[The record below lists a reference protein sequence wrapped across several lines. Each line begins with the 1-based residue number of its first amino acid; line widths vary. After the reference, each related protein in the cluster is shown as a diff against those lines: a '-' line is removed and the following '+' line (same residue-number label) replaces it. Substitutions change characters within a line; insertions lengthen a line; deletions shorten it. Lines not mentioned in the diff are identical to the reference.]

1 MKRILLCFLLF
12 LSLPLLRAQTM
23 TPAPYCT
30 GNFASGCA
38 QPGPSNAPG
47 NLVNDFINS
56 FITFGGNANIS
67 NLNTGCFNMG
77 TGYIYY
83 CNKYLGAMPGN
94 VITCSIQIGIDYSQ
108 GIAIFVDWNQDNSFN
123 MPAERIGTSA
133 VIPGGTWTTITFTV
147 PPGQANGTYR
157 MRARCARMIPG
168 NFINPCNLLSEG
180 ETEDY
185 NIIVGIPAPGP
196 ISINASTTTLC
207 AGTNVT
213 LTASG
218 TGPFTW
224 SNGFSGVNSYTSPL
238 ANTVVY
244 VSQPNGNCVSVN
256 AVSLTV
262 LPNPTVSAL
271 SSTNQICFGNN
282 ATLTANGASTYTW
295 YPGALS
301 GSNVV
306 VSPTVNTSYT
316 VIGSSLSCTNSA
328 VLNVLVGPNLFAY
341 PVTTLVCSGSPAMLS
356 AVGCTSYTW
365 MPGNL
370 NGPTIVVNPTVTSNY
385 TVTGTNNG
393 CSRTVTVTQNVAPLP
408 IINATVN
415 TNPSC
420 EGTGVILSATGGNTF
435 TWNPGA
441 LVGASVIVS
450 PTIQT
455 IYTVTGNDGT
465 CSATAL
471 HTQSIILNPIITA
484 STSMASI
491 CSGNSVTLSASGAP
505 FYLWSNGSASSSI
518 SVSPAITTGYTVT
531 GISGICTASAIVIQ
545 SVVSTP
551 TVIGISSSSLL
562 CSGDA
567 ATLSASG
574 ASNYSWMP
582 SGSGNSIV
590 ITPSTSSTYTII
602 GANGPCT
609 SSTSI
614 TQSVVICTSLKEQV
628 QNSKLMIYP
637 MPFSDELMINSKKF
651 IQIFIY
657 DSKGEKV
664 LEAEGNGSIIF
675 DTGQWSRGIYFLKAI
690 DSIESKN
697 YKLIKN

>member
-1 MKRILLCFLLF
+1 MKRILLFCFLF
-12 LSLPLLRAQTM
+12 LSLPFLRAQTM

-30 GNFASGCA
+30 ANFSGGCA
-38 QPGPSNAPG
+38 QPGPSNTPG
-47 NLVNDFINS
+47 NFVNDFINS
-56 FITFGGNANIS
+56 FITFGGNANI
-67 NLNTGCFNMG
+67 NNVNTGCFNMG

-83 CNKYLGAMPGN
+83 CNKYLGAMPGD
-94 VITCSIQIGIDYSQ
+94 VITCSIQIGIDYGQ
-108 GIAIFVDWNQDNSFN
+108 GIAIFVDWNQDNSFT
-123 MPAERIGTSA
+123 MPVERIGTSA

-147 PPGQANGTYR
+147 PPGQASGTYR
-157 MRARCARMIPG
+157 MRARCNRWTPG
-168 NFINPCNLLSEG
+168 TSINPCNLYTYG

-218 TGPFTW
+218 SGPFTW

-271 SSTNQICFGNN
+271 SSTNQICFGSN

-385 TVTGTNNG
+385 TVTGFNNG
-393 CSRTVTVTQNVAPLP
+393 CSRTVTVTQNVSPLP
-408 IINATVN
+408 VIITTVN

-420 EGTGVILSATGGNTF
+420 EGTGVILSASGGNTY

-441 LVGASVIVS
+441 MVGSSVIVS
-450 PTIQT
+450 PTVQS

-471 HTQSIILNPIITA
+471 HTQSILPNPIITA

-505 FYLWSNGSASSSI
+505 FYLWSNGAASSSI
-518 SVSPAITTGYTVT
+518 SVTPGVTTGYTVT
-531 GISGICTASAIVIQ
+531 GISGVCSGSAVIIQ
-545 SVVSTP
+545 TVISTP
-551 TVIGISSSSLL
+551 TITGISSSSIL
-562 CSGDA
+562 CAGDA
-567 ATLSASG
+567 ATLTANG

-590 ITPSTSSTYTII
+590 ITPSINTTYTIV
-602 GANGPCT
+602 GSNGPCT
-609 SSTSI
+609 SSASI
-614 TQSVVICTSLKEQV
+614 TQSVVICTSLKDQFLD
-628 QNSKLMIYP
+628 SKLRIFP
-637 MPFSDELMINSKKF
+637 MPFTDELIINSEKL
-651 IQIFIY
+651 IYIFIY
-657 DSKGEKV
+657 DAKGEEV
-664 LEAEGNGSIIF
+664 LRAEGNGNFYFNTS
-675 DTGQWSRGIYFLKAI
+675 QWSQGIYFLKAS
-690 DSIESKN
+690 DSIEMRN